1 MQWLKLGV
9 VDIQLAKKII
19 NENFTQDR
27 GEREKAFS
35 LYLSK
40 PYQLIHDSPTI
51 KHYTEWDLYDSLNL
65 SDISRQQLKYSETEN
80 IIEIID
86 DTITIPKNNIQVDDL
101 LNDNVISS
109 DEHKLVSLA
118 YSLSRRITISNEG
131 EYHVRHVVNKNKY
144 LSPSHLI
151 INVPKD
157 KQIKVIYEVLNLGEG
172 SLITPII
179 SVDIEDD
186 STLDFQFVNFS
197 SDNSLLFS
205 YIKANIKGTMHS
217 SIFVNGNKM
226 GHVQFNTRLEEGSV
240 SEFSSRAF
248 GTHSNKIDV
257 VNNVIHL
264 GQRSVSNGF
273 MKAISNDQAFTVV
286 RGIATIDETAI
297 NSSTSIIG
305 RSLVLGKDAKAVV
318 SPMLEVKTG
327 RVVMAKHSAAV
338 SRIDENQIFYLQ
350 TRGLSKREAEGII
363 IRGFII
369 EEQDPETL
377 KDRIEEILKS
387 LGY

>member
-1 MQWLKLGV
+1 M
-9 VDIQLAKKII
+9 
-19 NENFTQDR
+19 
-27 GEREKAFS
+27 
-35 LYLSK
+35 
-40 PYQLIHDSPTI
+40 
-51 KHYTEWDLYDSLNL
+51 
-65 SDISRQQLKYSETEN
+65 
-80 IIEIID
+80 
-86 DTITIPKNNIQVDDL
+86 
-101 LNDNVISS
+101 NDNVISS

-144 LSPSHLI
+144 LLPSHLI

-157 KQIKVIYEVLNLGEG
+157 KQIKVIYEGLNLGEG

-179 SVDIEDD
+179 SVNIEDG

-197 SDNSLLFS
+197 SNNSLLFS

-286 RGIATIDETAI
+286 RGVATIDETAI